1 MKRAVAEISKKALL
15 HNLNVIRERTRGARV
30 CAVVKANAYGHG
42 AWEVASSLAA
52 EGVDLFAVAT
62 VDEGVELRNS
72 GIKSEILILGYTPV
86 CDADLVSKYCLTQ
99 TLVSVEYAIALADE
113 CSRLGISLNVHL
125 KIDTGMHRLGF
136 DFRDIESIFSVC
148 AYPCYKI
155 DGIFSHFSASD
166 NPLDRE
172 FCALQYERLMSVV
185 SFLSERGIEI
195 PSVHIDNSAAALS
208 GGHSLD
214 FVRAGISLYGYG
226 DASLMPVM
234 TLRSQV
240 CSIRRIIRGERVGY
254 SDVFVAQRDTTVA
267 TVPVG
272 YADGIRRD
280 LGRKNVFVLVDGKE
294 AKCIGNVCMDYFMV
308 DITDLDGVTVGSDV
322 VIFGNTPGHTA
333 ADIADTLGTISHEL
347 LTSLSPRVERSI
359 VD

>member
-15 HNLNVIRERTRGARV
+15 HNLEVIKMRARGSRV

-42 AWEVASSLAA
+42 AWEVASSLEGA
-52 EGVDLFAVAT
+52 GVDLFAVAT
-62 VDEGVELRNS
+62 VDEGVELRNF
-72 GIKSEILILGYTPV
+72 GIKSEILVLGYTPV
-86 CDADLVSKYCLTQ
+86 CDVDLISKFKLTQ
-99 TLVSVEYAIALADE
+99 TLVSLEYSTSLAEE
-113 CSRLGISLNVHL
+113 CKRLGISINVHL

-136 DFRDIESIFSVC
+136 NVKDVEGIFEVC
-148 AYPCYKI
+148 TYPCYKI
-155 DGIFSHFSASD
+155 KGIFSHFSASD
-166 NPLDRE
+166 NPLDRD
-172 FCALQYERLMSVV
+172 FCALQYERLLSVV
-185 SFLSERGIEI
+185 SYLAERGVKI
-195 PSVHIDNSAAALS
+195 PSIHIDNSAAALS

-226 DASLMPVM
+226 DASLIPVM

-240 CSIRRIIRGERVGY
+240 CSVRRIKCGERVGY
-254 SDVFVAQRDTTVA
+254 SDVFIAKRDTTVA

-280 LGRKNVFVLVDGKE
+280 FGRVGVSVLVDGKE
-294 AKCIGNVCMDYFMV
+294 ARCIGNVCMDYFMV
-308 DITDLDGVTVGSDV
+308 DVTDLEDVSIGSDV
-322 VIFGNTPGHTA
+322 VIFGNTRGHTA
-333 ADIADTLGTISHEL
+333 ADIADLFGTISHEL